1 MVKIHCRF
9 NATGHMT
16 LCRKRNAE
24 FEVMLRKNDDMYTS
38 TFGEV
43 VLRRDGIHYVQD
55 AEMDIF
61 NGVTFTEA
69 GYGNRT
75 ITITLVNL

>member
-1 MVKIHCRF
+1 MKIYCGF
-9 NATGHMT
+9 NATGYMT

-43 VLRRDGIHYVQD
+43 MLRRDGIHYVQD

-61 NGVTFTEA
+61 NEVTFTEV
-69 GYGNRT
+69 GCGNRT
-75 ITITLVNL
+75 IALTLMNL